1 MLRVQTPAPVG
12 PLPPPQALSFH
23 LDDATVA
30 KLLAQIARIRQRPG
44 ARTPRMSLGIHP
56 EVKKA
61 TQGAHDDSEE
71 LAFRLFAE
79 ETAALHQANLNEQLL
94 DEIAQMEAMDMYDHE
109 VALAL
114 SEGREPPPMPDFSQ
128 MMHHMRGGVDW
139 DLIDFSS
146 PPPESVKLPTL
157 PEGDYASYVEALRE
171 ALQGLDV
178 RFDGDEGE
186 DDASCHNV
194 PSPRDT
200 RDRLQEL
207 RLELAQLDQLEAGSQ
222 LCVPRAST
230 PPPVYSCTVCGDDI
244 KGTLVRLGCG
254 HTFDNDCVTEMFKR
268 ATIDESLYPP
278 KCCQGAIEL
287 SAVEQY
293 LQPALIDIYK
303 KKAREFTTANRVYCH
318 EPACAT
324 FLGPAT
330 PEDAPETLRCPE
342 CDAPTCA
349 SCKEQAHPGVP
360 CHFHAED
367 AVLDLGKAEKWQR
380 CPSCKHLVELSIG
393 CYHITCRCSTQ
404 FCYVCA
410 ALWKQCDCPLFYV
423 PPEED

>member
-12 PLPPPQALSFH
+12 PLPSSQGPSSP

-30 KLLAQIARIRQRPG
+30 KLLAHISRIRQRPG
-44 ARTPRMSLGIHP
+44 IRTPSKVLS
-56 EVKKA
+56 
-61 TQGAHDDSEE
+61 TQGVNDEE
-71 LAFRLFAE
+71 LAFKLFAE
-79 ETAALHQANLNEQLL
+79 ETAALHEASLNEDLL
-94 DEIAQMEAMDMYDHE
+94 DELSQMEAMDMYDHE

-114 SEGREPPPMPDFSQ
+114 SEGREPPPAPDFSQ
-128 MMHHMRGGVDW
+128 MIRHMRGGINW
-139 DLIDFSS
+139 DLIDLSS
-146 PPPESVKLPTL
+146 PPPESVKPFAL
-157 PEGDYASYVEALRE
+157 PEENHASHMEALRE

-178 RFDGDEGE
+178 GFHGDEGA
-186 DDASCHNV
+186 DDAVCSV
-194 PSPRDT
+194 PSSQDMRI
-200 RDRLQEL
+200 RLKEL
-207 RLELAQLDQLEAGSQ
+207 RLELAQLDLLHAESP
-222 LCVPRAST
+222 LCSPRVPTPPSP

-244 KGTLVRLGCG
+244 EGTVVRLGCG
-254 HTFDNDCVTEMFKR
+254 HTFDNGCVTEMFQR
-268 ATIDESLYPP
+268 ATIDESLFPP
-278 KCCQGAIEL
+278 KCCQGAVEL
-287 SAVEQY
+287 SAVERY
-293 LQPALIDIYK
+293 LAPALIDIYK
-303 KKAREFTTANRVYCH
+303 KKTREFTTANRVYCH

-349 SCKEQAHPGVP
+349 SCKEQSHPGVP

-404 FCYVCA
+404 FCYLCA